1 MITFAQSWITH
12 IDRLKGS
19 ESIIMFWKWKF
30 LLGVGLFKFQIFTFF
45 NFYCLK
51 NVLDSFWNNLGSA
64 SQLLNRNNNRWPRSY
79 DCNES
84 QLDIGVSIMDPH
96 MKRHVIF
103 RPYYT
108 PYRLWYRKQHQLRC
122 PSLIKCKALSNI
134 FVGHW
139 FKGVLEINFVALFLA
154 MTMHCISN
162 LCD

>member
-1 MITFAQSWITH
+1 
-12 IDRLKGS
+12 
-19 ESIIMFWKWKF
+19 MFWKCQF
-30 LLGVGLFKFQIFTFF
+30 ILGVGLFKFQIFTFF

-51 NVLDSFWNNLGSA
+51 RVWDSFWNNLGST

-103 RPYYT
+103 RPIT
-108 PYRLWYRKQHQLRC
+108 PPIDFGYRKQHQLRC
-122 PSLIKCKALSNI
+122 PSLTNCKALFNI
-134 FVGHW
+134 FVGRP
-139 FKGVLEINFVALFLA
+139 FRGVLERKFVALFLT

-162 LCD
+162 LFFIKQRAKIEPNSCKEQKS